1 MNSYYSRKIKIMKSA
16 KSISIFK
23 KLLVFGEF
31 AIYCNWFFLEVVGN
45 KLTGLMEPWRKRDK
59 VAMS

>member
-1 MNSYYSRKIKIMKSA
+1 MKSA